1 VGDDTNRDLYFMD
14 MDMDM
19 DMEQNAIY
27 RRKPDGR
34 VKVVVVDPRLM

>member
-1 VGDDTNRDLYFMD
+1 VGDDTNRDLYF